1 MAGPLTR
8 PSVLLTVATSPSGV
22 SSPYWAAITSYPSA
36 CSGGITLPK
45 LEPSAHI
52 PWQKTMLGLVV
63 FISNLPFFDFVALLP
78 ALSLLVRWTLSFL
91 RHPGSDVG

>member
-1 MAGPLTR
+1 
-8 PSVLLTVATSPSGV
+8 V

-63 FISNLPFFDFVALLP
+63 FIANLPFFDFVALLP
-78 ALSLLVRWTLSFL
+78 ALSLFVRWTLTFL
-91 RHPGSDVG
+91 RHPCSDVG